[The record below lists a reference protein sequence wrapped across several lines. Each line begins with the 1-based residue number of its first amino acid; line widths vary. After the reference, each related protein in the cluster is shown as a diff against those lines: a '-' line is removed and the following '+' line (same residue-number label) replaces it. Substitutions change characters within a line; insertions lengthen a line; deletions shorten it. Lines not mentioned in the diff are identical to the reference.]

1 MIAIRPLPELLLV
14 ATALLVA
21 ATPVS
26 RAEDLR
32 PYEDGPLTA
41 DDFRGE
47 PPDAALGDAQTTTHL
62 RYDFRYRYRFTGG
75 ATVLT
80 IEQVEVE
87 ALIDRDTSWN
97 RRPGDADLLAHE
109 QGHADNAWIQCL
121 KARLAVRT
129 KLDRPGGWTF
139 TARSLKDAKAEAN
152 EALNDTMQA
161 FEKEGVEADAAYD
174 RETRHGLGPRQGEWR
189 RVQQATI
196 EELETL
202 WRRAAAGHREEPRHG
217 IE

>member
-1 MIAIRPLPELLLV
+1 MNTMRNLRCGLLV
-14 ATALLVA
+14 ALALLVA
-21 ATPVS
+21 STSVS

-32 PYEDGPLTA
+32 SYEDGPLTA

-47 PPDAALGDAQTTTHL
+47 IHTAAPGDAQTTTHL

-80 IEQVEVE
+80 IEQVEIA

-129 KLDRPGGWTF
+129 NLDRPGGWTF
-139 TARSLKDAKAEAN
+139 TARSLKDAEAKATA
-152 EALNDTMQA
+152 ALNDMMQA
-161 FEKEGVEADAAYD
+161 FEKEGVEADEAYD

-196 EELETL
+196 EELE
-202 WRRAAAGHREEPRHG
+202 AAWSEGFPRVPASRSD
-217 IE
+217 

>member
-1 MIAIRPLPELLLV
+1 MSAMRNLRCGLLV
-14 ATALLVA
+14 AIALLVT
-21 ATPVS
+21 ATPVG

-41 DDFRGE
+41 NDFRGE
-47 PPDAALGDAQTTTHL
+47 PPATAPGDAQTTTHL

-80 IEQVEVE
+80 IEQVEIK

-97 RRPGDADLLAHE
+97 RRPGDAALLAHE

-121 KARLAVRT
+121 KARQAVRT
-129 KLDRPGGWTF
+129 KLDRSGGWTF

-152 EALNDTMQA
+152 AALNDTMQA
-161 FEKEGVEADAAYD
+161 FEQEGVEADAAYD
-174 RETRHGLGPRQGEWR
+174 RETQHGLGPRQGEWR
-189 RVQQATI
+189 RVQQAMI
-196 EELETL
+196 EELEEA
-202 WRRAAAGHREEPRHG
+202 WSKGFRRVPASRSG
-217 IE
+217 